1 MTPDELAR
9 TLQRFPALAAAPPA
23 ERQALA
29 GRGMVRVLPAGTVY
43 LREGDAC
50 AYIALV
56 LEGRIRVSRSAPSGR
71 EITLYHIEP
80 GETCILTASC
90 LLAGAAYPAQATV
103 AEDVTAA
110 LLPGDLFRRL
120 VATVEPVRNFVIGH
134 FGDRLA
140 TVMALIEEVAFRQV
154 DRRRAAWLAGEAREQ
169 RGHVVALSHEEIA
182 DQVGTA
188 RVVVSRVLESFAD
201 RGWVALGRRRVE
213 VLAPD
218 QLRAFG
224 NQSD

>member
-1 MTPDELAR
+1 MTPAELSR
-9 TLQRFPALAAAPPA
+9 TLALFPALAAAPPA
-23 ERQALA
+23 ERQSLA
-29 GRGMVRVLPAGTVY
+29 DRGMVRALPAGTVY

-56 LEGRIRVSRSAPSGR
+56 LDGRIRVSRSAPSGR

-154 DRRRAAWLAGEAREQ
+154 DRRLAAWLAGEARDK

>member
-1 MTPDELAR
+1 VTPAELAR
-9 TLQRFPALAAAPPA
+9 ALERFPALAALPA
-23 ERQALA
+23 ADRQTLLA
-29 GRGMVRVLPAGTVY
+29 RGMVRSLPAGTVY

-50 AYIALV
+50 AFIALV
-56 LEGRIRVSRSAPSGR
+56 LGGRIRVARTAPSGR

-103 AEDVTAA
+103 SEDVEA
-110 LLPGDLFRRL
+110 LLVPGDLFRRL
-120 VATVEPVRNFVIGH
+120 VAAVEPVRNFVIGH

-154 DRRRAAWLAGEAREQ
+154 DRRLAAWLAGEARG
-169 RGHVVALSHEEIA
+169 RVGHVLAMSHEELA
-182 DQVGTA
+182 DEVGTA
-188 RVVVSRVLESFAD
+188 RVVVSRTLESFAE
-201 RGWVALGRRRVE
+201 RGWIVLGRRRVE
-213 VLAPD
+213 VRAPEE
-218 QLRAFG
+218 LSRFG